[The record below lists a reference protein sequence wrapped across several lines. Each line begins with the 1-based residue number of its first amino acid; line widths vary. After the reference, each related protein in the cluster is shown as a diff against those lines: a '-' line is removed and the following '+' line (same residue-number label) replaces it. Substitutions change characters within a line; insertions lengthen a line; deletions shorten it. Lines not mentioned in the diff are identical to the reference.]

1 MPKKLI
7 TKSIAAA
14 TFLAAGFSAPQVY
27 SAETIEEAFSAGKA
41 SLNMRAR
48 YEGVDDGKLATK
60 DAEAYTLRS
69 RLGFTTGSYKD
80 FKAHADFEVVN
91 TAGDFDSG
99 SNDHTDYAKVVDPK
113 GEELNQAWLSY
124 EGLSDTEFKLG
135 RQRVILDN
143 ARFVGNVGWRQ
154 NEQTFD
160 AFKITNKSIT
170 DSVISYTHISQ
181 INTITG
187 GDVDTAHNLLNLSFD
202 KTPVGEVTA
211 YAYLLDVDD
220 IAGNNDTDTL
230 GVRMKGAAD
239 SLLYTLEYAQQ
250 SDGSDNTADISA
262 AYLFAEAG
270 YKIDKTKVFVGY
282 ESLGSDSGTYGFQTP
297 LATKHAFNGWA
308 DKFLGT
314 PATGLN
320 DTYVK
325 VVSKFAGMKF
335 VGMYHDFSSDESSI
349 DYGTELDLLLVK
361 PFNKTFK
368 GLIKY
373 SDYSADAFS
382 TDTQKIWLALEAN
395 FKQ

>member
-1 MPKKLI
+1 MP
-7 TKSIAAA
+7 TQFNKSIAGMS
-14 TFLAAGFSAPQVY
+14 LLLAGFTAPQAY
-27 SAETIEEAFSAGKA
+27 SAETITEAFSEGKA

-48 YEGVDDGKLATK
+48 YEGVDDGKLTTQ
-60 DAEAYTLRS
+60 DASAYTLRS
-69 RLGFTTGSYKD
+69 RLGFTTGTYSNM
-80 FKAHADFEVVN
+80 KAHADFEVIN
-91 TAGDFDSG
+91 TGGDFDSG
-99 SNDHTDYAKVVDPK
+99 SNGHTDYAKVVDPK

-124 EGLSDTEFKLG
+124 SGVSDSEFILG
-135 RQRVILDN
+135 RQRIIMDN

-160 AFKITNKSIT
+160 AFKISNKSFA
-170 DSVISYTHISQ
+170 DAEFSYTYISQ
-181 INTITG
+181 INTITS
-187 GDVDTAHNLLNLSFD
+187 GDVDTAHNLINLGFD
-202 KTPVGEVTA
+202 KTPVGKVTA

-220 IAGNNDTDTL
+220 TTGSSDTDTL
-230 GVRMKGAAD
+230 GLRMKGSAS
-239 SLLYTLEYAQQ
+239 SLLYTLEFAQQ
-250 SDGSDNTADISA
+250 SDGSDNAADINA
-262 AYLFAEAG
+262 TYLFGEAG
-270 YKIDKTKVFVGY
+270 YKIDSTKIFLGY
-282 ESLGSDSGTYGFQTP
+282 ESLGSDEGTYGFQTA

-308 DKFLGT
+308 DKFLST
-314 PATGLN
+314 PQNGLN
-320 DTYVK
+320 DAYIK

-382 TDTQKIWLALEAN
+382 TDTQKIWLSLEAN